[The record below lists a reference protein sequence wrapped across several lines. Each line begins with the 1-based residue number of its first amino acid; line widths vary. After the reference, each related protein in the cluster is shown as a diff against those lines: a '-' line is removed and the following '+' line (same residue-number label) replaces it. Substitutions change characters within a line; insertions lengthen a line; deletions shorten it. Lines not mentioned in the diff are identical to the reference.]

1 MRSSLKLLTVRGID
15 IRLHITFPLILVWAA
30 LQFGLLSGNINS
42 AIFGVVAISL
52 LFVLVTLH
60 ELGHSIAAQYYEIP
74 VKQIILSP
82 IGGMAQLSHIPEKP
96 IQEFVIAIAGPAV
109 NLVVALLMWLILLTP
124 VVDLSDPTL
133 TLMGRSGFT
142 LNGLFSYIF
151 FYNILLALFNLI
163 PAFPL
168 DGGRIF
174 RSLMAMRLD
183 YVRATKIAA
192 LVGRIV
198 AIGLGI
204 FGIFN
209 GGFFLIFIAI
219 FIYFGAGQE
228 ANIVQI
234 RNTLRRYT
242 VRDVYSASVYRLL
255 PDSTVQQAR
264 NIMIFGK
271 QRNFPIVVEDR
282 LVGFISYSEF
292 MKSLPSTVAH
302 TRVSTIMGQNL
313 QPVVCDDDLFKVQ
326 QRFIEDKTG
335 ALPVVDGDR
344 FLGLVTQEQIN
355 NLQRQLSDSPK
366 AVVQNQ
372 SA

>member
-30 LQFGLLSGNINS
+30 LQFGLLAGNISS

-52 LFVLVTLH
+52 LFILVTLH

-82 IGGMAQLSHIPEKP
+82 IGGVAQLSHIPEKP
-96 IQEFVIAIAGPAV
+96 IQELIIAIAGPAV
-109 NLVVALLMWLILLTP
+109 NLAVALLMSLILLTP
-124 VVDLSDPTL
+124 LVGLSDPTL
-133 TLMGRSGFT
+133 TLMGRSGFSLT
-142 LNGLFSYIF
+142 GLFSYIF

-204 FGIFN
+204 FGILN
-209 GGFFLIFIAI
+209 GGFFLLFIAI
-219 FIYFGAGQE
+219 FIFFGAGQE

-271 QRNFPIVVEDR
+271 QRNFPIVVEDH
-282 LVGFISYSEF
+282 LVGFISYSDF
-292 MKSLPSTVAH
+292 MKALPATVAH
-302 TRVSTIMGQNL
+302 TRVSTIMTQNIR
-313 QPVVCDDDLFKVQ
+313 PVFCDDDLFLVQ
-326 QRFIEDKTG
+326 QRFIEDGTG
-335 ALPVVDGDR
+335 ALPVVDGDH
-344 FLGLVTQEQIN
+344 FLGMVTQEQIN